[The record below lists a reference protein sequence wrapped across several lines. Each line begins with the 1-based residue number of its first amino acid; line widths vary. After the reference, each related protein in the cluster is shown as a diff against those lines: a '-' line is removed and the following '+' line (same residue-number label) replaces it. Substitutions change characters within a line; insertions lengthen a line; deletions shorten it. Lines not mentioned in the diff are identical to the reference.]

1 MGRKIFEERTNRS
14 SVQLSRFVRVFV
26 DFERN
31 SIAFLARLLTE
42 EKKGGEKKHEES
54 RREID
59 DPASRG
65 IDREGN
71 SNKYEALVARIELPV
86 VFVSAS
92 TATIIHQR

>member
-42 EKKGGEKKHEES
+42 EKKGGKKHEES

-59 DPASRG
+59 DHASRG